1 MDGAAN
7 MTFRFPKLTQALA
20 DGLRYSA
27 KTTAM
32 REGLP
37 WDGDGRIAS
46 MGLIRGLEI
55 GTGAAGGVAGKRPRQ
70 R

>member
-1 MDGAAN
+1 
-7 MTFRFPKLTQALA
+7 MTFRFSGLAKALA

-27 KTTAM
+27 KTAAM

-37 WDGDGRIAS
+37 WDGDGRVNS

-55 GTGAAGGVAGKRPRQ
+55 GGGSSSGVAGKRPRH

>member
-1 MDGAAN
+1 
-7 MTFRFPKLTQALA
+7 MTFRFSRLAKVLA

-27 KTTAM
+27 KTAAM
-32 REGLP
+32 HEGLP

-46 MGLIRGLEI
+46 MGLVRGLEI
-55 GTGAAGGVAGKRPRQ
+55 GAGGSGGVAGRRPRH

>member
-1 MDGAAN
+1 MPGKFSSIAKVLSAGF
-7 MTFRFPKLTQALA
+7 TYA
-20 DGLRYSA
+20 A
-27 KTTAM
+27 KTAAM

-37 WDGDGRIAS
+37 WDGDGRVAS

-55 GTGAAGGVAGKRPRQ
+55 GPGPSGGRPGKKPRH

>member
-1 MDGAAN
+1 
-7 MTFRFPKLTQALA
+7 MTFRFSRLAKALA

-37 WDGDGRIAS
+37 WDGDGRVAS

-55 GTGAAGGVAGKRPRQ
+55 GRGPSGGVAGKRPR
-70 R
+70 RR

>member
-1 MDGAAN
+1 MS
-7 MTFRFPKLTQALA
+7 FRFSRLTRALA

-27 KTTAM
+27 KTAAM

-37 WDGDGRIAS
+37 WDGEGRIAS

-55 GTGAAGGVAGKRPRQ
+55 GAGSAGGVAGKEPR
-70 R
+70 RCC